1 MDYSV
6 SIAFYVS
13 QLQSSDRMG
22 LLSTPFLIVNLCYE
36 LQNSSFSKFLSLSAV
51 NWMIGFVL
59 YTMEYRRLGQASD
72 FLKKFWAVSLVA
84 QSAGL
89 GINEWL
95 VVIAF

>member
-1 MDYSV
+1 
-6 SIAFYVS
+6 
-13 QLQSSDRMG
+13 
-22 LLSTPFLIVNLCYE
+22 
-36 LQNSSFSKFLSLSAV
+36 
-51 NWMIGFVL
+51 MIGFVL